1 VRAEVFVFVAAAF
14 LCCVGL
20 FTPVGQLDL
29 TGRSIVRTTSISL
42 FKLGNS
48 KDDVREFLS
57 GYRGSKTK
65 KVGAV
70 VLDKVSPH
78 LRGRAASD
86 AADVQEAMAA
96 LDQLR
101 DEDID
106 KVGTFVAVVVW
117 SLLVLNVLG
126 AYLMLAAHP
135 PSGRGRGRAIAGT
148 ITALFTSVIAVGVY
162 VGLSRVVAEGNHEL
176 GRDMLSLRAGA
187 YLVPIGAVGS
197 LVAAI
202 TLMVSFV
209 RHRR

>member
-1 VRAEVFVFVAAAF
+1 MRAEVFVFVAAAF

-20 FTPVGQLDL
+20 FTPAGQLDL
-29 TGRSIVRTTSISL
+29 TGRSMVRTTSISL
-42 FKLGNS
+42 FQLGNS
-48 KDDVREFLS
+48 KEDVQAFLS

-86 AADVQEAMAA
+86 AADVQDAMAA

-101 DEDID
+101 DEDVD

-117 SLLVLNVLG
+117 ALLILNVLG

-135 PSGRGRGRAIAGT
+135 PSGRGRGRAIGGL
-148 ITALFTSVIAVGVY
+148 ITSVLTSALGVGVY
-162 VGLSRVVAEGNHEL
+162 VGLSQVVAAGNDEL
-176 GRDMLSLRAGA
+176 GREMLSLRAGA

-197 LVAAI
+197 LLAAI
-202 TLMVSFV
+202 ALMVAFV